1 MKTFSALATALAVG
15 WFAHAA
21 DEAPRG
27 NLGDPAPALEIA
39 EWVKGGPVD
48 LAAGKGKKIFVV
60 EFWATWCPPCRTSI
74 PHLTELQK
82 KYKGDGVVFIGVSDE
97 KPGVVKPFVEK
108 QGEKMEYVVAIDKDR
123 KTSAG
128 YMKAFGINGIPHAFV
143 VDKEGRIVWQGHP
156 MAELDETI
164 GQILAGKYDMSKA
177 KKRAE
182 AQTLLEEYYEVA
194 ADDSQKDRAEELE
207 KKLVA
212 LDTEIGGIVSGE
224 KFDPKEVRNQIRFSQ
239 AMREYGQAIM
249 AGKDDASLAELEK
262 KAEPFKPAGFEFGEY
277 REQLQ
282 ASVVFR
288 EYMQLA
294 QGDGEAE
301 KLAEAAAKLGGLKT
315 KNPGILNQ
323 IAWTLLTDEKI
334 KQRDLGLA
342 SKLAKAAYDATE
354 GKDASIVDT
363 YARALFETG
372 KVSEAIEHAKKAIEL
387 CDDEAMKTDFAANL
401 KKYQEKAAKK

>member
-1 MKTFSALATALAVG
+1 MKSIYLLAAALAAGVSADATG
-15 WFAHAA
+15 QAA
-21 DEAPRG
+21 SAK
-27 NLGDPAPALEIA
+27 LGDPAPALEIA

-48 LAAGKGKKIFVV
+48 LAAGKGKKVFVV

-82 KYKGDGVVFIGVSDE
+82 KYKADGVVFIGISDE

-108 QGEKMEYVVAIDKDR
+108 QGNKMEYVVAIDKER

-164 GQILAGKYDMSKA
+164 RQILDGKYDMNKA

-182 AQTLLEEYYEVA
+182 AQALLEEYYEVA
-194 ADDSQKDRAEELE
+194 ADDSQKDRADELE

-212 LDTEIGGIVSGE
+212 IDTEIGGIVSGE
-224 KFDPKEVRNQIRFSQ
+224 KFDPREVRNQIRFSE

-249 AGKDDASLAELEK
+249 AGKDNASLAELEK

-294 QGDGEAE
+294 QSEGEAE
-301 KLAEAAAKLGGLKT
+301 KLAEAATKLGGLKT
-315 KNPGILNQ
+315 KNPDILNQ

-342 SKLAKAAYDATE
+342 SKLAKAAYDASE
-354 GKDASIVDT
+354 GKDASVVDT

-372 KVSEAIEHAKKAIEL
+372 KVSEAIEHEKKAIEL
-387 CDDEAMKTDFAANL
+387 CDDEEMKSDFVANL